1 MRRRESRKMAA
12 AVLLLMIT
20 GAGAGCAAVSPTA
33 ENASPESVYAEDKN
47 ADFFVYEDTVYINA
61 QDVEWV
67 RNMQLT
73 AGEQAGEIKRTDV
86 TKGFEDW
93 DDTVLEQGTVIYES
107 DASEIL
113 LAEAGG
119 ELVPYL
125 KYVEG

>member
-1 MRRRESRKMAA
+1 MKLRKKC
-12 AVLLLMIT
+12 LF
-20 GAGAGCAAVSPTA
+20 AGLTAA
-33 ENASPESVYAEDKN
+33 ENDSPESVYAEDKN

-67 RNMQLT
+67 MNMQLT

-86 TKGFEDW
+86 NKGFEDW
-93 DDTVLEQGTVIYES
+93 DATVLEQGTVIYES

-113 LAEAGG
+113 LAEDGD